1 MTVKF
6 RLLALLEAKPDKGAD
21 LAAFLVAGRELALQ
35 EEGTVTWYAFRIGY
49 TTFGIFDTFETEDA
63 RRAHLNGQIPEALA
77 QVAPTCSRRIPT
89 SARSTSSRSSSRS
102 RDPWAIRRPVR
113 ASAAAWLGTS
123 RRSLVVEAEQEGDRR
138 GQHDPVGERH
148 PPREQRQSDQHELEH
163 VPLTAWVESGREVRP
178 QLPEQDRERDRGV
191 EGDDERRR
199 EGLRDAEGDRLL
211 AVERGVQPADDRL
224 VEPVAE
230 REGRR
235 ERPERDEQAG
245 AELAEMLDELHA
257 LSVAEATGEEGHRP
271 TGWRARAPA
280 EPARGQQPR
289 PAQARSCR

>member
-1 MTVKF
+1 MGS
-6 RLLALLEAKPDKGAD
+6 PDSD
-21 LAAFLVAGRELALQ
+21 
-35 EEGTVTWYAFRIGY
+35 
-49 TTFGIFDTFETEDA
+49 
-63 RRAHLNGQIPEALA
+63 RRAN
-77 QVAPTCSRRIPT
+77 APAHRLGVG
-89 SARSTSSRSSSRS
+89 
-102 RDPWAIRRPVR
+102 RD
-113 ASAAAWLGTS
+113 
-123 RRSLVVEAEQEGDRR
+123 
-138 GQHDPVGERH
+138 
-148 PPREQRQSDQHELEH
+148 QSDQHELEH

-230 REGRR
+230 REARR

-257 LSVAEATGEEGHRP
+257 LSVAEATGEKAIGLLVGALGHPLMDRVRLPAPGATPVTFWEGTIYRRNYYSSAI
-271 TGWRARAPA
+271 TGQLMVNSAERKPPKPAFAGPPPALSSTPEASRSGTSSRSVIRARSPLAIA
-280 EPARGQQPR
+280 SSVHTAGWK
-289 PAQARSCR
+289 SHSGL